1 MNVGNEV
8 QPLCV
13 FNAAIKEQEIVS
25 SLTTFSQLVGK
36 TNIIFEV
43 YRKRS
48 KCFIRTYDY
57 ENFIL
62 CPGAPRLCASSRI
75 YFMNILLSYKLL
87 PNETK
92 VYGVVVLTGLVKGN
106 SVCIVRVEVFLMPK
120 YIFSIY
126 LANLGV
132 LAFLSAVLYSRSYI
146 NKWRGRNK
154 VANESSLAYII
165 N

>member
-62 CPGAPRLCASSRI
+62 CPSS
-75 YFMNILLSYKLL
+75 SY
-87 PNETK
+87 
-92 VYGVVVLTGLVKGN
+92 
-106 SVCIVRVEVFLMPK
+106 
-120 YIFSIY
+120 SIP
-126 LANLGV
+126 
-132 LAFLSAVLYSRSYI
+132 ST
-146 NKWRGRNK
+146 
-154 VANESSLAYII
+154 YII
-165 N
+165 SALSPNISLK